1 MNIEIKRENR
11 KTILLKL
18 IDYQNAVLKIPFYL
32 SDKKVEDFLE
42 SKKTWIEKNS
52 IKLKSNTLFSQQFD
66 LKSKLYLNGEYFQ
79 EVIKL
84 KSHANNKIKNFYK
97 SQFFILEE
105 MAKKLSVQTGLKYKD
120 IKMHSS
126 VRVWGSNNSQGLMK
140 LNYKLIILPPILQK
154 YVILHELC
162 HSKQMNHSPKFWA
175 LVQKLCP
182 EFKILKKQLNNFSF
196 LLKEKF

>member
-1 MNIEIKRENR
+1 MNIEIKREKR
-11 KTILLKL
+11 KTVLLKL

-105 MAKKLSVQTGLKYKD
+105 MAKKLSEQTGLKYKE

-126 VRVWGSNNSQGLMK
+126 VRVWGSYNSQGLMK

-182 EFKILKKQLNNFSF
+182 EFKILKKQLNHFSF